1 MYSVEQ
7 PSDQRLD
14 QKVDER
20 MTENHLPGQYLDIA
34 LAAGQYLD
42 IALAAGQYLDI
53 ALEAGQYKIYCP
65 AKAFDPPTQSG
76 IYVHIQSLS
85 VYKAVYA
92 LANYITH

>member
-1 MYSVEQ
+1 MYCVEQ

-34 LAAGQYLD
+34 L
-42 IALAAGQYLDI
+42 
-53 ALEAGQYKIYCP
+53 EARQYKIYCP

-76 IYVHIQSLS
+76 IYL
-85 VYKAVYA
+85 
-92 LANYITH
+92 LYITGTFGVVYRGVYTRNNKTIEVAIKTLKGIVAI

>member
-1 MYSVEQ
+1 MYCVEQ

-34 LAAGQYLD
+34 L
-42 IALAAGQYLDI
+42 
-53 ALEAGQYKIYCP
+53 EAGQYKIYCP

-76 IYVHIQSLS
+76 IYI
-85 VYKAVYA
+85 
-92 LANYITH
+92 YIYYIYMCVCIYICMYMYIECCDCVVLIFSSKVF

>member
-1 MYSVEQ
+1 MYCVEQ

-34 LAAGQYLD
+34 LLRGQYLD
-42 IALAAGQYLDI
+42 IALK
-53 ALEAGQYKIYCP
+53 AGQYKIYCP

-76 IYVHIQSLS
+76 IYVVICYEIIIFSSL
-85 VYKAVYA
+85 
-92 LANYITH
+92 